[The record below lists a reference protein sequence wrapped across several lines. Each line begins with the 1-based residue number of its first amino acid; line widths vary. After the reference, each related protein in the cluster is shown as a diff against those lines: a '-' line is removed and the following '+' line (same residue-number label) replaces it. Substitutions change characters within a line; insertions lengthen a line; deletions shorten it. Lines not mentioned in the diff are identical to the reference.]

1 MRSNGLDGSGKAT
14 FCTVGRIHICFQ
26 VHEFPNFSQRRCNE
40 KTRVAA
46 KGGAEQ
52 PCLAAAAPCRTT
64 VQQLSSICIK
74 HHMPITGDRALWAE
88 VLYEIGYNFL
98 FHMLFR
104 LFELVKVHI
113 V

>member
-1 MRSNGLDGSGKAT
+1 
-14 FCTVGRIHICFQ
+14 
-26 VHEFPNFSQRRCNE
+26 
-40 KTRVAA
+40 
-46 KGGAEQ
+46 
-52 PCLAAAAPCRTT
+52 
-64 VQQLSSICIK
+64 
-74 HHMPITGDRALWAE
+74 MPITGDRALWAE